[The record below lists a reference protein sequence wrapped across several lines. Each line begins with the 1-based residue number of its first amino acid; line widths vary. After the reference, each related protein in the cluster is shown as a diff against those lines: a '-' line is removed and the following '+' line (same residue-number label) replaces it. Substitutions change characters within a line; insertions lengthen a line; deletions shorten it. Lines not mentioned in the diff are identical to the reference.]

1 LTTRVVASA
10 RTARYFTRMRERKHN
25 LVVRIDGDELA
36 KLHRLADDRDEMI
49 SQMVRRWANDAY
61 AARFGAEA
69 PPTPKLKHRSQ

>member
-1 LTTRVVASA
+1 MTTRVVAST
-10 RTARYFTRMRERKHN
+10 RSVRYLNTMRERKHN

-61 AARFGAEA
+61 RARFGAES
-69 PPTPKLKHRSQ
+69 PPAPKLKHRSP